1 MLNNKGQSLVLFV
14 VVLPILLLVLV
25 LVIDIGR
32 VICLKLELDNVNKLV
47 LDYGLDNLD
56 NENVSDELIKLV
68 KMNNDKIYVIDIFVS
83 NNKIYIRLNSDFNVM
98 LCGLIDISIFDVESY
113 YVGYIDGNEKR
124 LEKVNGWLVWILL

>member
-68 KMNNDKIYVIDIFVS
+68 KMNNDKIDVIDIFVA

-124 LEKVNGWLVWILL
+124 IEKVNG

>member
-32 VICLKLELDNVNKLV
+32 AICLKQELNNVNKLV

-56 NENVSDELIKLV
+56 NENIVNELTKLV
-68 KMNNDKIYVIDIFVS
+68 NLNNDEVDEIDIQID
-83 NNKIYIRLNSDFNVM
+83 NNKLYIKLNSDFDMM
-98 LCGLIDISIFDVESY
+98 LSGLIDISIFDINSY
-113 YVGYIDGNEKR
+113 YVGYMEDNEKR
-124 LEKVNGWLVWILL
+124 IEKVNG